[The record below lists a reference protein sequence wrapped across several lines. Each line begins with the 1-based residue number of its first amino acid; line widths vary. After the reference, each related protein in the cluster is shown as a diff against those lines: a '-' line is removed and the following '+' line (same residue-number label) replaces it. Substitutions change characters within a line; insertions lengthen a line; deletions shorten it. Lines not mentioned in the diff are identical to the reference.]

1 MVNPSI
7 QVVTVSM
14 TTVTSVFSFNAST
27 NTVTIAGAVKS
38 ALLSGQYCPEE
49 DINLDFLISSDKLG
63 TATETITIPVT
74 GEASGGNASS
84 FIGYV
89 VGDETSQSQT
99 QRQEEVKIQELLVEK
114 MTVSQTGL
122 LVIRFNRSILIP
134 KIKIDGGAEPDLAAE
149 DAENAEQ
156 DTDDSDASRL
166 LRLLAAD
173 EVEHSIEEV
182 LAAWVADD
190 DPDDDLDKGVQKL
203 ALNVLSER

>member
-74 GEASGGNASS
+74 GAAAGGNASS

-99 QRQEEVKIQELLVEK
+99 QRQEEAKIQELLVEK

-122 LVIRFNRSILIP
+122 LVIRFNRRILIP
-134 KIKIDGGAEPDLAAE
+134 KIKIDNDEPDLVAE

-182 LAAWVADD
+182 LEVWVADD
-190 DPDDDLDKGVQKL
+190 DPDDNLDKGIQKL

>member
-74 GEASGGNASS
+74 GEASGANASS

-114 MTVSQTGL
+114 MTVSQTGI
-122 LVIRFNRSILIP
+122 LVIRFNRDILIP
-134 KIKIDGGAEPDLAAE
+134 KIKIDNDEPDLVAE
-149 DAENAEQ
+149 DAENTEQ
-156 DTDDSDASRL
+156 DTGDSGASRL

-190 DPDDDLDKGVQKL
+190 DPDDNLDKGIQKL
-203 ALNVLSER
+203 ALHYMSAR

>member
-114 MTVSQTGL
+114 MTVSQTGVL
-122 LVIRFNRSILIP
+122 LIRFNRKIKVP
-134 KIKIDGGAEPDLAAE
+134 KIR
-149 DAENAEQ
+149 Q
-156 DTDDSDASRL
+156 
-166 LRLLAAD
+166 
-173 EVEHSIEEV
+173 
-182 LAAWVADD
+182 
-190 DPDDDLDKGVQKL
+190 
-203 ALNVLSER
+203 

>member
-74 GEASGGNASS
+74 GEASGANASS

-89 VGDETSQSQT
+89 VGDETLQSQT

-134 KIKIDGGAEPDLAAE
+134 KIKIDNDELDLVAE
-149 DAENAEQ
+149 DAENTEQ
-156 DTDDSDASRL
+156 DTGDSGASRL

-190 DPDDDLDKGVQKL
+190 DPDDNLDKGIQKL
-203 ALNVLSER
+203 ALHYMSAR